1 MATSTS
7 GGWLANPPRAKRP
20 LAAAACTEDAG
31 SWKPL
36 RYPLS
41 ALGKHP
47 SQAPI
52 VLRRAIN
59 PTGTRLSGIRG
70 PNHMSCMDAGE
81 VINPRVVLRMC
92 RPVPRPV

>member
-1 MATSTS
+1 MATSTN
-7 GGWLANPPRAKRP
+7 GGWWASPLRAKQP
-20 LAAAACTEDAG
+20 LATAACTEDARLA
-31 SWKPL
+31 KPL

-41 ALGKHP
+41 VLGKHP

-52 VLRRAIN
+52 VLRGATN

-81 VINPRVVLRMC
+81 VINPCVVLRVC